1 MLKKLL
7 LAGAAVALAVGGA
20 QAKDLKTIGISL
32 GSLGNPF
39 FIALSKGAEF
49 EAKKTNPNVKLLTF
63 GFDYD
68 LGKQVNQIDNFIAA
82 GVDLILLNP
91 GDVKALKPA
100 IEKAQKAG
108 IKVVVAVDTNAEGA
122 DAAVTTDNVQA
133 GQIACQFFIDKLGG
147 KGNVIIENGPQ
158 VSSVVDRVNGCKK
171 ALAAAP
177 NMKLL
182 SSDQDGKGSRDA
194 GLTVMKSLLTRFP
207 KVEAIFAINDPQAL
221 GSNLAA
227 KQLNRTDMIITSV
240 DGAPDIEAG
249 LKDPQVADDPGLGQP
264 GSVLHGPQ
272 GRRHRRR
279 SAERQGARAEDHADP
294 LEARHA
300 RQRQR
305 LQGLDLGPRWRLIGG
320 LLPQARPD
328 PDQTNQ
334 TRA

>member
-1 MLKKLL
+1 MLKKIL
-7 LAGAAVALAVGGA
+7 LAGAALALASGA
-20 QAKDLKTIGISL
+20 TQAKDLKTIGISL

-39 FIALSKGAEF
+39 FIALAKGAEF

-63 GFDYD
+63 GYDYD

-100 IEKAQKAG
+100 ITKAQAAG
-108 IKVVVAVDTNAEGA
+108 IKVVAVDTFADGA

-133 GQIACQFFIDKLGG
+133 GQIACQFFIDKLGS

-158 VSSVVDRVNGCKK
+158 VSSVVDRVNGCKA
-171 ALAAAP
+171 ALAKAP
-177 NMKLL
+177 DMKLL

-207 KVEAIFAINDPQAL
+207 KVDAIFAINDPQAL

-227 KQLNRTDMIITSV
+227 KQLNRSDMIITSV

-249 LKDPQVADDPGLGQP
+249 LKDANTPMVQASASQDPF
-264 GSVLHGPQ
+264 
-272 GRRHRRR
+272 
-279 SAERQGARAEDHADP
+279 AMARKAVDV
-294 LEARHA
+294 
-300 RQRQR
+300 
-305 LQGLDLGPRWRLIGG
+305 GVDLLNGKSPEQKIT
-320 LLPQARPD
+320 LLPASLV
-328 PDQTNQ
+328 
-334 TRA
+334 TRDNVGSYKGWTSDRSGG